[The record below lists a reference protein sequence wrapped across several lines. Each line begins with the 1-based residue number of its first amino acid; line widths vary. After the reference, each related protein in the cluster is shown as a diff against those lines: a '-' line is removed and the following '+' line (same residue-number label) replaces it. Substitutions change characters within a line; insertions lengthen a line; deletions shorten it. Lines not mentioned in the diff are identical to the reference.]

1 MAIKCPVIK
10 NFASKIFCGS
20 LLMLFLSLFYGVAQ
34 NVFALGFFASLNSSC
49 TIFTSLRSVKI
60 GCASVKKRINSFVLL
75 SAFTIFSNRWLKKI
89 GCTSA

>member
-1 MAIKCPVIK
+1 MTIESLFIK
-10 NFASKIFCGS
+10 NFASKIFCRS

-34 NVFALGFFASLNSSC
+34 NVFALVFFASLNSSC